1 MGKQKWKYTVVREQ
15 NIERKEKQEHLA
27 RCATPTFMERE
38 IKFEKLALD
47 VTAGRD

>member
-1 MGKQKWKYTVVREQ
+1 MEVHCCERAEY
-15 NIERKEKQEHLA
+15 RKEGKA
-27 RCATPTFMERE
+27 RTFGKVCHTNIYGERE